1 MKSRAVFTLIE
12 LLVVIAI
19 IAILASML
27 LPALSKARQM
37 AQSNDC
43 ISRVK
48 QINLA
53 FIQYSMDYDDY
64 LPRYS
69 NASNTWWYDHK
80 WIGAYFNR
88 TATNGTQY
96 PTTRKNI
103 FCCPT
108 AIPERPT
115 SYCHYGMNWVLSLQ
129 HLRKISKP
137 ALTLQICDSKS
148 YFIGNTYSS
157 DYTTGNMRYLH
168 QNSSIV
174 IGYVGGNANCL
185 QMLSLP
191 GQVVTTHF
199 TTGKT
204 L

>member
-1 MKSRAVFTLIE
+1 MIKRCFFTLIE

-19 IAILASML
+19 IAILAAML

-53 FIQYSMDYDDY
+53 FIQYSVDYDDY

-69 NASNTWWYDHK
+69 NASNTWWYDHQ

-88 TATNGTQY
+88 TALNSVQY
-96 PTTRKNI
+96 PTTLKNI
-103 FCCPT
+103 FCCPVL
-108 AIPERPT
+108 IPERPAA
-115 SYCHYGMNWVLSLQ
+115 YCHYGMNWVLSLLHVQ
-129 HLRKISKP
+129 KVRKPS
-137 ALTLQICDSKS
+137 LTLQICDAGS
-148 YFIGNTYSS
+148 YFIGNTTQSTYS
-157 DYTTGNMRYLH
+157 TGNMRYLH
-168 QNSSIV
+168 QSDSIV
-174 IGYVGGNANCL
+174 IGYVGGNANC
-185 QMLSLP
+185 MRMKSLP
-191 GQVVTTHF
+191 GQVVITSVSSGNF
-199 TTGKT
+199 